1 MARPRIPRAK
11 AAVEARDKKNPQ
23 RFSNRKEPKSIGDLG
38 DPPEW
43 MGGEQRAAWKV
54 FQREIPWLTES
65 HRGLVEIAAI
75 IRARLAAGEEVGVQ
89 ALNLLRQCLGQM
101 GATPADASKVS
112 VGDDDEEQ
120 EHQQMLELY
129 SDQLR
134 ERSELEWSQFRDA
147 AHIITPGSSSSPTAV
162 QGQPECW
169 APLQALPP
177 WSGTRTSSVPSR
189 SACE

>member
-1 MARPRIPRAK
+1 MARPRIPRAR

-23 RFSNRKEPKSIGDLG
+23 RFSNRKEPKSTGDLG

-75 IRARLAAGEEVGVQ
+75 IRARLATGEEVGVQ

-112 VGDDDEEQ
+112 VGDDDEDDEDD
-120 EHQQMLELY
+120 L
-129 SDQLR
+129 D
-134 ERSELEWSQFRDA
+134 D
-147 AHIITPGSSSSPTAV
+147 
-162 QGQPECW
+162 
-169 APLQALPP
+169 
-177 WSGTRTSSVPSR
+177 
-189 SACE
+189 